1 MSKLENMIAI
11 DSRDASIALQ
21 DLEDLVSSDTDSLP
35 KLMEAKGL
43 SKAQAIASLGQRALY
58 WDAKAEALKAFFK
71 PYLDAYQEELD
82 FCEARAERARAGVA
96 LMVPLGSEHV
106 DDSIAVTWRT
116 SEKGEVLD
124 PELIPIDFTRVKTE
138 PALDLLKAA
147 AKQGKET
154 PGYRLT
160 KNYHLQIKPGGLR
173 AKANAKARAKNKEIE
188 A

>member
-1 MSKLENMIAI
+1 MNKLEEMLTEQIVDDELDVEPEQLPAVLQESKIVKAEAI
-11 DSRDASIALQ
+11 RCIG
-21 DLEDLVSSDTDSLP
+21 
-35 KLMEAKGL
+35 K
-43 SKAQAIASLGQRALY
+43 RALY
-58 WDAKAEALKAFFK
+58 WEAKAEALKAFFK

-106 DDSIAVTWRT
+106 DESIAVTWRT

-173 AKANAKARAKNKEIE
+173 AKANAKARAKNKENE
-188 A
+188 